1 MTIERNPATRPGW
14 TAGRVRH
21 GAEALDAEIA
31 FWLAAPPEMRLA
43 AAWQLVEE
51 AWAIEGNDGPP
62 PRLERSLFGT
72 RRGER

>member
-1 MTIERNPATRPGW
+1 MMVDGDPVARPGW

-21 GAEALDAEIA
+21 GADALEAELE
-31 FWLAAPPEMRLA
+31 FWLAAPPAVRLA
-43 AAWQLVEE
+43 AAWQMVEE